1 MALTKLNTHGIGAD
15 VILAE
20 DIAANAVTV
29 SEIQDNA
36 VTLAKMASG
45 TDGQIITYD
54 ASGDPVAVGPGTDG
68 QVLTSTGAGSP
79 PAFENAKQWT
89 ATTEGL
95 VTTTSGQ
102 NNIDFTIPADVNQ
115 IKAVF
120 YSLSQASAELVK
132 IKVGNAAGTIK
143 GAGYYGNTSTYW
155 SHGSAPSLAEN
166 NDGIQLNGWSAAG
179 NYWYGSLN
187 MESVAMDGRRWSYF
201 MAPYND
207 TYGEY
212 FIMCNGRIAL
222 DSAEQI
228 RKIRFL
234 TDSGGFDAG
243 GNIKVYTATF

>member
-29 SEIQDNA
+29 SEIQDDA
-36 VTLAKMASG
+36 VTQAKVADQAIDEARMQISNAGTNGQFLSKQSG
-45 TDGQIITYD
+45 NTG
-54 ASGDPVAVGPGTDG
+54 G
-68 QVLTSTGAGSP
+68 LTWAD
-79 PAFENAKQWT
+79 AKQWT

-95 VTTTSGQ
+95 VTTTSAQ

-120 YSLSQASAELVK
+120 YGLSQASAQLVK

-143 GAGYYGNTSTYW
+143 GAGSYGNTSTYW

-166 NDGIQLNGWSAAG
+166 NDGIQLNGWTAAG

-212 FIMCNGRIAL
+212 FIQCNGRIAL
-222 DSAEQI
+222 DSSEQI

-234 TDSGGFDAG
+234 TDSGGFDVG
-243 GNIKVYTATF
+243 GLIKVYTATF

>member
-29 SEIQDNA
+29 SEIQDDA
-36 VTLAKMASG
+36 VTQAKVADQAINEARLQVSNSPTNGYFLSAQSGNTGGLTWASV
-45 TDGQIITYD
+45 
-54 ASGDPVAVGPGTDG
+54 S
-68 QVLTSTGAGSP
+68 
-79 PAFENAKQWT
+79 QWS

-115 IKAVF
+115 IKVVF
-120 YSLSQASAELVK
+120 YGLSQASAEL
-132 IKVGNAAGTIK
+132 IRIRVGNASGTIK
-143 GAGYYGNTSTYW
+143 GSGYYTNTSTYW
-155 SHGSAPSLAEN
+155 YHNNAPSLAEN
-166 NDGIQLNGWSAAG
+166 NDAIQANGWTGAG

-187 MESVAMDGRRWSYF
+187 MESVAVDGRRWSYF

-212 FIMCNGRIAL
+212 FTLVKGRIGL
-222 DSAEQI
+222 DSGEQI
-228 RKIRFL
+228 RKIRLF